1 MLKSSVYDH
10 SDGYIF
16 AKETITADM
25 GTAPSQNKKN
35 IEVVSKYCVPF
46 TDCIS
51 EINNIQVDNA
61 RDNEVVTSIYNLIEH
76 STNYSKTSR
85 NLWKYY
91 RDEPNNLITASKSFI
106 FKSRLLNSTNNEDS
120 LNLEKTVPSK

>member
-76 STNYSKTSR
+76 SNNYSKTSG
-85 NLWKYY
+85 N
-91 RDEPNNLITASKSFI
+91 
-106 FKSRLLNSTNNEDS
+106 
-120 LNLEKTVPSK
+120 